1 MDSVQKTNEVNTSE
15 VSKVEV
21 NRNEVNETSEAS
33 TNTSDVTIKDI
44 FNQVNQTS
52 AATDTFK
59 NIMGLLFKDQETG
72 TSTKTNVLSLFE
84 TILSSMMNKQ
94 SEEKSDKE
102 SETDEMDHS
111 ETESDKSDEADESD
125 DSLDSVESET
135 ETESE
140 VDSDQSYD
148 SDSTDLDAEDEF
160 VYLLH
165 RGDHKYR
172 YTTTYEKAMKSI
184 STELRHFMKKNI
196 LSFYR
201 VEKDESKTV
210 VFERYPNTLD
220 PYDEKIVFQ
229 IYIIKVKKY

>member
-1 MDSVQKTNEVNTSE
+1 MSQTSQ
-15 VSKVEV
+15 
-21 NRNEVNETSEAS
+21 
-33 TNTSDVTIKDI
+33 VTFKDI
-44 FNQVNQTS
+44 LNQVNDQTS

-84 TILSSMMNKQ
+84 TILSTMMNKQ
-94 SEEKSDKE
+94 PDEEKSDQE
-102 SETDEMDHS
+102 SETDELDVEMDES
-111 ETESDKSDEADESD
+111 DELETESDE
-125 DSLDSVESET
+125 VET
-135 ETESE
+135 ETDSEE
-140 VDSDQSYD
+140 VDADSDESYD

-172 YTTTYEKAMKSI
+172 YTTTREKAMKSI
-184 STELRHFMKKNI
+184 TTELRHFMKKNI

-201 VEKDESKTV
+201 VEKDETKTV